1 MTINEENWKNERLKD
16 HYLYLHKYLNDY
28 LFDFK
33 FGSYFSSKK
42 TIDVLK
48 NNKDFDILEIGIGV
62 GNFYRLLKI
71 NKILNSYTGADIS
84 QNYVTLANKIHKCD
98 KFLLTDYQHR
108 ENLKDFYNVVYSRNV
123 LQHQVNPYNF
133 LNNLIKKTKNVLI
146 VELRSRDEGAT
157 ENDVK
162 KSYQKV
168 DDVLVPY
175 IVLNYDELKNFL
187 IKNDKCKNSRITI
200 NRDYQILG
208 GKNSRHLPREL
219 SEENTKT
226 ANTSI
231 IIELGY
237 NKNFKYQTNNAVKL
251 IETFEKNTKKKKNIK
266 HYLMIILNKLEI
278 IYNLKIKKK
287 NINTF

>member
-1 MTINEENWKNERLKD
+1 MTINEENWKNEKLND

-42 TIDVLK
+42 TIDVL
-48 NNKDFDILEIGIGV
+48 NDNKDFDVLEIGIGA

-71 NKILNSYTGADIS
+71 NKVLNSYTGADIN
-84 QNYVTLANKIHKCD
+84 QNYVKLANKIHQCD

-123 LQHQVNPYNF
+123 AMHQVNPYNF
-133 LNNLIKKTKNVLI
+133 LNNLIKKAKNVLV
-146 VELRSRDEGAT
+146 VELRSRDVGAT

-168 DDVLVPY
+168 DDVLLPY

-187 IKNDKCKNSRITI
+187 IKNDKCKNSRIII
-200 NRDYQILG
+200 NRNYKILG
-208 GKNSRHLPREL
+208 GQNSRHLPREL
-219 SEENTKT
+219 SEKNTKS
-226 ANTSI
+226 ANTTF
-231 IIELGY
+231 IIEFGN
-237 NKNFKYQTNNAVKL
+237 NKNYEHQTNNSVEL
-251 IETFEKNTKKKKNIK
+251 IETFEKVLKKK
-266 HYLMIILNKLEI
+266 ILNI
-278 IYNLKIKKK
+278 I
-287 NINTF
+287 